1 MTIPASKSNETYDT
15 SELYSIV
22 ADIAA
27 TYGDPHGKYI
37 AFLSA
42 GEPNYTSDGFFLWDQ
57 PLPGNGN
64 GSSGIN
70 GSTSTTKS
78 SALVT
83 QNKSLVGA
91 MVLAIVAVAV
101 GSVLDL

>member
-1 MTIPASKSNETYDT
+1 MTVPASKSNETDDT

-37 AFLSA
+37 AFLVS

-57 PLPGNGN
+57 PLPGGVN
-64 GSSGIN
+64 GSA
-70 GSTSTTKS
+70 GSPPTIKS
-78 SALVT
+78 SSVT
-83 QNKSLVGA
+83 QNRSLVGS
-91 MVLAIVAVAV
+91 MGSAIVAVAV
-101 GSVLDL
+101 AFVFGL